1 MSQDE
6 IEATFLIPIN
16 EFSSLQDRIAAIKH
30 ICKNNDANASFQY
43 DGIEI
48 HVGPD
53 YDVGEVLSRFYIKKN
68 ARNKIESDKLK
79 IYIAALVAYIGN
91 TNGEYSPDMEEA
103 KNNALKIYHPSL
115 HADLV
120 REAIKKMAAGEFNP

>member
-16 EFSSLQDRIAAIKH
+16 EFSGLQDRIAAIKQ
-30 ICKNNDANASFQY
+30 ICKNCDALASFEY

-53 YDVGEVLSRFYIKKN
+53 YDVGEVLSRFYIQKN
-68 ARNKIESDKLK
+68 AQNKREADKLK
-79 IYIAALVAYIGN
+79 IYIAALIAYIDNNCSFGHPDI
-91 TNGEYSPDMEEA
+91 GEARANVLE
-103 KNNALKIYHPSL
+103 IYHPSL
-115 HADLV
+115 HVDLV
-120 REAIKKMAAGEFNP
+120 REAIAKMAAGEFNP

>member
-1 MSQDE
+1 MSQDQ
-6 IEATFLIPIN
+6 IEATFLIPTN

-30 ICKNNDANASFQY
+30 ICKNNDANASFEH

-53 YDVGEVLSRFYIKKN
+53 YDIGEVLSRFYIKKN

-79 IYIAALVAYIGN
+79 IYIAALVGYIDN
-91 TNGEYSPDMEEA
+91 NCSFEHPDIGEA
-103 KNNALKIYHPSL
+103 RTNALKIYHPSL
-115 HADLV
+115 HVDLV

>member
-1 MSQDE
+1 MSQDQ
-6 IEATFLIPIN
+6 IKATLLIPIN
-16 EFSSLQDRIAAIKH
+16 ELSSLQERIAAIKH
-30 ICKNNDANASFQY
+30 ICKNNDANASFEH

-48 HVGPD
+48 HVGPN
-53 YDVGEVLSRFYIKKN
+53 YDVGEVLSRFYERKDAQSKRE
-68 ARNKIESDKLK
+68 ADKLK
-79 IYIAALVAYIGN
+79 IYIAALVACIGN

-115 HADLV
+115 HVDLV